1 MGFLQQTIVNI
12 HVANNIKAVS
22 TTPGSPEFPALI
34 FDKTKQLYGQYP
46 PTNTAEYLTLYGKIA
61 PVYNAVSVK
70 ARTIA
75 QLPIQ
80 ILKKTGNNEFEDVT
94 DTRTEYKIFKQPN
107 EFQTKFDFWEQAIGY
122 LNLAGES
129 PWLFQRKLSKITQM
143 YPLRPD
149 LVKTVP
155 HSRTI
160 VSHYLYRAT
169 SSDEIRIDP
178 EFMLFLKFF
187 NPLDYLRGLS
197 PIAAAEDE
205 VILDINAVTA
215 NKNTFSEGAQPS
227 GLISTKEK
235 IGDTEGKR
243 IRKDIEDKYTGSK
256 NYGKIMFLTHG
267 FEWHQMQ
274 MSNRDMQYMEQRLW
288 SEKTIAQ
295 VYGVPPIL
303 QMQFKDSSVLQN
315 TEIQYKLFWD
325 RLKAEIVKIEEVL
338 TERLLPEITDEK
350 DVSFKFDLSKVTAL
364 QPDMEKMTA
373 RYTAGFGMGGIT
385 PNEIRADIFGK
396 DPSDNPA
403 MDLHYVSF
411 NLQPIEDAGMDFDE
425 SETTEDKAIKFC
437 EKMKKK
443 NREIIVENNGGGSMG
458 EIHTIINETKQI
470 NEAVDDAVWVQKTIN
485 DLNKI
490 NQKSIK
496 KFQGILAKLFKD
508 QEKEVLNSL
517 FRNKFNK
524 FSTVGVGFNIAKWV
538 KRFKDAGRPE
548 IARALELAAINLA
561 NDFNDV
567 YNVVDPNAIKYVNT
581 RSIDYAKQI
590 NKTTTE
596 KIDNILKA
604 ATQNNLSIDE
614 TAAKLTLFF
623 GSSASMRALRIARTE
638 MVRATNEGR
647 QFAAMQMKKIGF
659 KQWATQRD
667 GLVRDLHVIMDGDTV
682 AKGKAFSNGSFVPDD
697 INERCYVIYRK
708 AKG

>member
-1 MGFLQQTIVNI
+1 MNFLQQAIVNI

-22 TTPGSPEFPALI
+22 GTPGSPEFPALI
-34 FDKTKQLYGQYP
+34 YDKTKQIYGQYP

-80 ILKKTGNNEFEDVT
+80 ILKQTGDKEFEDVT

-107 EFQTKFDFWEQAIGY
+107 EFQTKFDFWESSIGY

-129 PWLFQRKLSKITQM
+129 PWLFQRKAGRITQM

-169 SSDEIRIDP
+169 SSDDIRIDP

-197 PIAAAEDE
+197 PISAAEDE
-205 VILDINAVTA
+205 VILDINAVNA
-215 NKNTFSEGAQPS
+215 NKSNFSEGANAS

-235 IGDTEGKR
+235 ISESESKR
-243 IRKDIEDKYTGSK
+243 LRKGIEDKYTGAK

-274 MSNRDMQYMEQRLW
+274 MTNRDMQYMEQRLW

-325 RLKAEIVKIEEVL
+325 RLKAEITKIEEVL
-338 TERLLPEITDEK
+338 TEKLLPEITDDK
-350 DVSFKFDLSKVTAL
+350 DVSFKFDLSKIAAL
-364 QPDMEKMTA
+364 QPDMEKMTK
-373 RYTAGFGMGGIT
+373 RYSEVFAMGGVT
-385 PNEIRADIFGK
+385 SNEIRQDILNK
-396 DPSDNPA
+396 DPIENPA
-403 MDLHYVSF
+403 MDQFFIPF
-411 NLQPIEDAGMDFDE
+411 NLQPISDAGMDLE
-425 SETTEDKAIKFC
+425 ETETAEEKAIKFF
-437 EKMKKK
+437 ETMEKK
-443 NREIIVENNGGGSMG
+443 NREIIVENNGGG
-458 EIHTIINETKQI
+458 EIGNIITTIAETKQI
-470 NEAVDDAVWVQKTIN
+470 NKAVNDAVWVQKTIN

-490 NQKSIK
+490 NAKSIK
-496 KFQGILAKLFKD
+496 SFQKTLAKLFKE

-524 FSTVGVGFNIAKWV
+524 FSTIGVGFNIAKWV

-548 IARALELAAINLA
+548 IARALEAAAVNLA

-581 RSIDYAKQI
+581 RSIEYAKQI

-596 KIDNILKA
+596 RIDRILKA
-604 ATQNNLSIDE
+604 AVQDNLSIEE
-614 TAAKLTLFF
+614 TAAKLTSFF
-623 GSSASMRALRIARTE
+623 ESSASMRALRIARTE

-647 QFAAMQMKKIGF
+647 QLAAMQMKKIGF

-667 GLVRDLHVIMDGDTV
+667 GLVRDAHVIMDGDTV
-682 AKGKAFSNGSFVPDD
+682 AKDKAFSNGSFTPED